1 MENLK
6 KSPMEKEG
14 EIVSDTVTEIAKKTT
29 KRKNSGAKNTT
40 LIKVDNTRP
49 SFKEVTTEYLNV
61 VSKLISETEEDSN
74 KIERLYSQFIV
85 TSEQFISQREMYR
98 KHLCYCTKK
107 VLIHGIS
114 YIEHISH
121 QLDSE
126 GAKEIEDSTITFLSK
141 MLNFY
146 HGLVGSEEY
155 LSLIR
160 LIKPETLDK
169 IQNYGNVKPK

>member
-1 MENLK
+1 MANLK

-14 EIVSDTVTEIAKKTT
+14 EIVSDTVTEIAKKPT
-29 KRKNSGAKNTT
+29 KRNNGGAKNTT
-40 LIKVDNTRP
+40 LIKVDNSRH
-49 SFKEVTTEYLNV
+49 SFIEATTEYIDELTKF
-61 VSKLISETEEDSN
+61 SSECDEYSN
-74 KIERLYSQFIV
+74 KIDRLYSQFLV

-98 KHLCYCTKK
+98 KHLCYCTKE
-107 VLIHGIS
+107 VMIHGIS
-114 YIEHISH
+114 YFEHISH

-126 GAKEIEDSTITFLSK
+126 GAKEIEDSIVTFISK

-169 IQNYGNVKPK
+169 IQNNGNVKQQ